1 MKGRKLCFFLGAF
14 WLLVIC
20 TILSDSVERQMTVKV
35 NVLETKIPRYD
46 GDKLVMES
54 YSAEILSNG
63 DLYEAGAGSEWEV
76 GLRAHIVPP
85 EFYIT
90 EKDQVLLAT
99 NPGDGETILY
109 RTKELFPGTLVQKIV
124 PYQGK
129 VGLYLTLSKEK
140 EPQLF
145 SMTGKEPYME
155 NLQKEE
161 LGLLPEERLYSM
173 TEMENFSRTFLL
185 LGLLVAF
192 LVGTLMIWIYSWK
205 LSGNVKKNRIPLL
218 VNGGVLSLLLLGIYK
233 LAETIQMPS
242 SLLPKENIL
251 DFGHYKETFGQILGA
266 LEQLQQVGNVEA
278 GQILENFQQNL
289 QLGCLVAVLGILLC
303 CAFVI
308 VETRIRKKCSL

>member
-1 MKGRKLCFFLGAF
+1 MKGRKLCFFMGAF

-35 NVLETKIPRYD
+35 QVLETQITMSE
-46 GDKLVMES
+46 GELVLKP

-63 DLYEAGAGSEWEV
+63 DLYEAGEGSEWET
-76 GLRAHIVPP
+76 GLRAHVIPP

-109 RTKELFPGTLVQKIV
+109 RTKELFPGTLVQKAV
-124 PYQGK
+124 PYQEK
-129 VGLYLTLSKEK
+129 EGLYLTLSKEK
-140 EPQLF
+140 KPQLF

-173 TEMENFSRTFLL
+173 TEMENLSRTFLL
-185 LGLLVAF
+185 LGLLVVL
-192 LVGTLMIWIYSWK
+192 LVSTLLIWIYSWK
-205 LSGNVKKNRIPLL
+205 LSGNVKKNKILLL
-218 VNGGVLSLLLLGIYK
+218 VNGGVLSLILLGIYK

-266 LEQLQQVGNVEA
+266 LEQLQQVGNAEA
-278 GQILENFQQNL
+278 GQILESFQQNL
-289 QLGCLVAVLGILLC
+289 QLGCLVTVLGILAC

-308 VETRIRKKCSL
+308 VGKFINR

>member
-1 MKGRKLCFFLGAF
+1 MKGRKLCFFMGAF

-35 NVLETKIPRYD
+35 QVLETQITMSE
-46 GDKLVMES
+46 GELVLKP

-63 DLYEAGAGSEWEV
+63 DLYEAGEGSEWET
-76 GLRAHIVPP
+76 GLRAHVIPP

-109 RTKELFPGTLVQKIV
+109 RTKELFPGTLVQKAV
-124 PYQGK
+124 PYQEK
-129 VGLYLTLSKEK
+129 EGLYLTLSKEK
-140 EPQLF
+140 KPQLF

-173 TEMENFSRTFLL
+173 TEMENLSRTFLL
-185 LGLLVAF
+185 LGLLVVL
-192 LVGTLMIWIYSWK
+192 LVSTLLIWIYSWK
-205 LSGNVKKNRIPLL
+205 LSGNVKKNKILLL
-218 VNGGVLSLLLLGIYK
+218 VNGGVLSLILLGIYK
-233 LAETIQMPS
+233 LAETIQKPS
-242 SLLPKENIL
+242 SMLPKENIL

-266 LEQLQQVGNVEA
+266 LEQLQQVGNAEA
-278 GQILENFQQNL
+278 GQILESFQQNL
-289 QLGCLVAVLGILLC
+289 QLGCLVTVLGILAC

-308 VETRIRKKCSL
+308 VGKFINR

>member
-1 MKGRKLCFFLGAF
+1 MGAF

-35 NVLETKIPRYD
+35 QVLETQITMSE
-46 GDKLVMES
+46 GELVLKP

-63 DLYEAGAGSEWEV
+63 DLYEAGEGSEWET
-76 GLRAHIVPP
+76 GLRAHVIPP

-109 RTKELFPGTLVQKIV
+109 RTKELFPGTLVQKAV
-124 PYQGK
+124 PYQEK
-129 VGLYLTLSKEK
+129 EGLYLTLSKEK
-140 EPQLF
+140 KPQLF

-173 TEMENFSRTFLL
+173 TEMENLSRTFLL
-185 LGLLVAF
+185 LGLLVVL
-192 LVGTLMIWIYSWK
+192 LVSTLLIWIYSWK
-205 LSGNVKKNRIPLL
+205 LSGNVKKNKILLL
-218 VNGGVLSLLLLGIYK
+218 VNGGVLSLILLGIYK

-266 LEQLQQVGNVEA
+266 LEQLQQVGNAEA
-278 GQILENFQQNL
+278 GQILESFQQNL
-289 QLGCLVAVLGILLC
+289 QLGCLVTVLGILAC

-308 VETRIRKKCSL
+308 VGKFINR

>member
-1 MKGRKLCFFLGAF
+1 MKGRKLCFFMGAF

-35 NVLETKIPRYD
+35 QVLETQITMSE
-46 GDKLVMES
+46 GELVLKP

-63 DLYEAGAGSEWEV
+63 DLYEAGEGSEWET
-76 GLRAHIVPP
+76 GLRAHVIPP

-109 RTKELFPGTLVQKIV
+109 RTKELFPGTLVQKAV
-124 PYQGK
+124 PYQEK
-129 VGLYLTLSKEK
+129 EGLYLTLSKEK
-140 EPQLF
+140 KPQLF

-173 TEMENFSRTFLL
+173 TEMENFSKTFLL
-185 LGLLVAF
+185 LGLLLA
-192 LVGTLMIWIYSWK
+192 LLISTLLIWIYSWK
-205 LSGNVKKNRIPLL
+205 LSGNGKKNRIPLL

-266 LEQLQQVGNVEA
+266 LEQLQQVGNAEA
-278 GQILENFQQNL
+278 GQILESFQQNL
-289 QLGCLVAVLGILLC
+289 QLGCLVTVLGILAC

-308 VETRIRKKCSL
+308 VGKFINR

>member
-1 MKGRKLCFFLGAF
+1 MKGRKLCFFMGAF

-35 NVLETKIPRYD
+35 QVLETQITMSE
-46 GDKLVMES
+46 GELVLKP

-63 DLYEAGAGSEWEV
+63 DLYEAGEGSEWET
-76 GLRAHIVPP
+76 GLRAHVILP

-109 RTKELFPGTLVQKIV
+109 RTKELFPGTLVQKAV
-124 PYQGK
+124 PYQEK
-129 VGLYLTLSKEK
+129 EGLYLTLSKEK
-140 EPQLF
+140 KPQLF

-173 TEMENFSRTFLL
+173 TEMENLSRTFLL
-185 LGLLVAF
+185 LGLLVVL
-192 LVGTLMIWIYSWK
+192 LVSTLLIWIYSWK
-205 LSGNVKKNRIPLL
+205 LSGNVKKNKILLL
-218 VNGGVLSLLLLGIYK
+218 VNGGVLSLILLGIYK

-266 LEQLQQVGNVEA
+266 LEQLQQVGNAEA
-278 GQILENFQQNL
+278 GQILESFQQNL
-289 QLGCLVAVLGILLC
+289 QLGCLVTVLGILAC

-308 VETRIRKKCSL
+308 VGSVC

>member
-1 MKGRKLCFFLGAF
+1 MKGRKLCFFMGAF

-35 NVLETKIPRYD
+35 QVLETQITMSE
-46 GDKLVMES
+46 GELVLKP

-63 DLYEAGAGSEWEV
+63 DLYEAGEGSEWET
-76 GLRAHIVPP
+76 GLRAHVIPP

-109 RTKELFPGTLVQKIV
+109 RTKELFPGTLVQKAV
-124 PYQGK
+124 PYQEK
-129 VGLYLTLSKEK
+129 EGLYLTLSKEK
-140 EPQLF
+140 KPQLF

-173 TEMENFSRTFLL
+173 TEMENLSRTFLL
-185 LGLLVAF
+185 LGLLVVL
-192 LVGTLMIWIYSWK
+192 LVSTLLIWIYSWK
-205 LSGNVKKNRIPLL
+205 LSGNVKKNKILLL

-266 LEQLQQVGNVEA
+266 LEQLQQVGNAEA
-278 GQILENFQQNL
+278 GQILESFQQNL
-289 QLGCLVAVLGILLC
+289 QLGCLVTVLGILAC

-308 VETRIRKKCSL
+308 VGKFINR

>member
-1 MKGRKLCFFLGAF
+1 MKGRKLCFFMGAF

-35 NVLETKIPRYD
+35 QVLETQITMSE
-46 GDKLVMES
+46 GELVLKP

-63 DLYEAGAGSEWEV
+63 DLYEAGEGSEWET
-76 GLRAHIVPP
+76 GLRAHVIPP

-99 NPGDGETILY
+99 NPRDGETILY
-109 RTKELFPGTLVQKIV
+109 RTKELFPGTLVQKAV

-129 VGLYLTLSKEK
+129 EGLYLTLSKEK
-140 EPQLF
+140 KPQLF

-173 TEMENFSRTFLL
+173 TEMENLSRTFLL
-185 LGLLVAF
+185 LGLLVVL
-192 LVGTLMIWIYSWK
+192 LVSTLLIWIYSWK
-205 LSGNVKKNRIPLL
+205 LSGNVKKNKILLL
-218 VNGGVLSLLLLGIYK
+218 VNGGVLSLILLGIYK

-266 LEQLQQVGNVEA
+266 LEQLQQVGNAEA
-278 GQILENFQQNL
+278 GQILESFQQNL
-289 QLGCLVAVLGILLC
+289 QLGCLVTVLGILAC

-308 VETRIRKKCSL
+308 VGKFINR

>member
-35 NVLETKIPRYD
+35 QVLETQITMSE
-46 GDKLVMES
+46 GELVMKP

-63 DLYEAGAGSEWEV
+63 DLYEAGEGSEWEV

-90 EKDQVLLAT
+90 EEDQVLLAA

-109 RTKELFPGTLVQKIV
+109 RTKELFPGTLVQKTV

-129 VGLYLTLSKEK
+129 EGLYLTLSKEK

-155 NLQKEE
+155 NLQKGE

-173 TEMENFSRTFLL
+173 TEMENFSKTFLL
-185 LGLLVAF
+185 LGLLLA
-192 LVGTLMIWIYSWK
+192 LLISTLLIWIYSWK
-205 LSGNVKKNRIPLL
+205 LSGNGKKNRIPLL

-266 LEQLQQVGNVEA
+266 LEQLQQAGNAEA

-289 QLGCLVAVLGILLC
+289 QFGCVVSILGILAC
-303 CAFVI
+303 CVFLT
-308 VETRIRKKCSL
+308 VESRIHKKY

>member
-35 NVLETKIPRYD
+35 QVLETQITMSE
-46 GDKLVMES
+46 GELVLKP
-54 YSAEILSNG
+54 YPAEILSNG
-63 DLYEAGAGSEWEV
+63 DLYEAGEGSEWET
-76 GLRAHIVPP
+76 GLRAHVIPP

-109 RTKELFPGTLVQKIV
+109 RTKELFPGTLVQKAV
-124 PYQGK
+124 PYQEK
-129 VGLYLTLSKEK
+129 EGLYLTLSKEK
-140 EPQLF
+140 KPQLF

-173 TEMENFSRTFLL
+173 TEMENFSKTFLL
-185 LGLLVAF
+185 LGLLLAL
-192 LVGTLMIWIYSWK
+192 LVSTLLIWIYSWK
-205 LSGNVKKNRIPLL
+205 LSGNGKKNRIPLL

-266 LEQLQQVGNVEA
+266 LEQLQQVGNAEA
-278 GQILENFQQNL
+278 GQILESFQQNL
-289 QLGCLVAVLGILLC
+289 QLGCLVTVLGILAC

-308 VETRIRKKCSL
+308 VGKFINR

>member
-1 MKGRKLCFFLGAF
+1 MKGRKLCFFMGAF

-35 NVLETKIPRYD
+35 QVLETQITMSE
-46 GDKLVMES
+46 GELVLKP

-63 DLYEAGAGSEWEV
+63 DLYEAGEGSEWET
-76 GLRAHIVPP
+76 GLRAHVIPP

-99 NPGDGETILY
+99 NPRDGETILY
-109 RTKELFPGTLVQKIV
+109 RTKELFPGTLVQKAV

-129 VGLYLTLSKEK
+129 EGLYLTLSKEK
-140 EPQLF
+140 KPQLF

-173 TEMENFSRTFLL
+173 TEMENLSRTFLL
-185 LGLLVAF
+185 LGLLVVL
-192 LVGTLMIWIYSWK
+192 LVNTLLIWIYSWK
-205 LSGNVKKNRIPLL
+205 LSGNVKKNKILLL
-218 VNGGVLSLLLLGIYK
+218 VNGGVLSLILLGIYK

-266 LEQLQQVGNVEA
+266 LEQLQQVGNAEA
-278 GQILENFQQNL
+278 GQILESFQQNL
-289 QLGCLVAVLGILLC
+289 QLGCLVTVLGILAC

-308 VETRIRKKCSL
+308 VGKFINR